1 MRDLGLT
8 TYWMSRPLI
17 EFTARQRVR
26 LHPKIAIRERCR
38 ALEGFP
44 RGFLPFGDAIC
55 RFNPVY
61 GQGMS
66 VAAQEAHL
74 LYELLRRRAAEAEP
88 LAGLASAFFAEAAT
102 MTETPGH
109 WPPYPISLIPRH
121 RENARRIWSS
131 GSSSERG

>member
-1 MRDLGLT
+1 MRVGLDLRFETPGFDPFPVRDLGLT

-61 GQGMS
+61 GQ
-66 VAAQEAHL
+66 V
-74 LYELLRRRAAEAEP
+74 
-88 LAGLASAFFAEAAT
+88 
-102 MTETPGH
+102 
-109 WPPYPISLIPRH
+109 
-121 RENARRIWSS
+121 
-131 GSSSERG
+131 